1 VKQSTAVD
9 VTVRPAAQAEDKH
22 GRLSVYGEPLD
33 SRLLLGT
40 ALYPSP
46 EIMRRAVEVAAP
58 SVLTV
63 SLRRESSGNAGA
75 GQRFWEL
82 VKGLGVRLLPNTAG
96 CHTPREAI
104 ATAQMGRELFE
115 TDWVKLEVIANDDT
129 LQPDVFG
136 LVEAAEVLS
145 RNGFKVFPYC
155 TEDLSVADRLLNAGC
170 QVLMPW
176 ASPIGTARGLMNPYA
191 LRSLRAYFPETPLIV
206 DAGIGAPSHAAQAM
220 ELGFDAVLLNTAVA
234 KASDP
239 VAMAAAFSQAIEA
252 GRLAFRAGLM
262 PPRDMASPSTPPVG
276 LAFRYEP
283 HAS

>member
-1 VKQSTAVD
+1 MSG
-9 VTVRPAAQAEDKH
+9 RPAANGEHESD
-22 GRLSVYGEPLD
+22 RFFVYGEPLA

-46 EIMRRAVEVAAP
+46 DIMRRAVEAAAP
-58 SVLTV
+58 AVLTV
-63 SLRRESSGNAGA
+63 SLRRESSRDAGA

-82 VKGLGVRLLPNTAG
+82 VRGLGVRLLPNTAG

-129 LQPDVFG
+129 LQPDVIG

-145 RNGFKVFPYC
+145 RDGFKVFPYC
-155 TEDLSVADRLLNAGC
+155 TEDLSVADRLLRAGC

-176 ASPIGTARGLMNPYA
+176 AAPIGTARGLMNPYA
-191 LRSLRAYFPETPLIV
+191 LRSLRAYFPGTPLII

-234 KASDP
+234 KANDP

-262 PPRDMASPSTPPVG
+262 PPRDMASPSTPLVG
-276 LAFRYEP
+276 LAFRYET

>member
-1 VKQSTAVD
+1 MTA
-9 VTVRPAAQAEDKH
+9 RPAANDEEKSD
-22 GRLSVYGEPLD
+22 RLSVYGEPLA

-46 EIMRRAVEVAAP
+46 EVMRRAVEAAAP
-58 SVLTV
+58 AVLTV
-63 SLRRESSGNAGA
+63 SLRRESSRNAGA

-104 ATAQMGRELFE
+104 TTAQMGRELFD

-129 LQPDVFG
+129 LQPDVIG

-145 RNGFKVFPYC
+145 RDGFKVFPYC
-155 TEDLSVADRLLNAGC
+155 TEDLSVAGRLLSAGC

-176 ASPIGTARGLMNPYA
+176 AAPIGTARGLMNPYA
-191 LRSLRAYFPETPLIV
+191 LRSLRAYFPETPLII

-234 KASDP
+234 KANDP

-252 GRLAFRAGLM
+252 GRLAYRAGLM
-262 PPRDMASPSTPPVG
+262 PPRDMASPSTPLAG
-276 LAFRYEP
+276 LAFRYES

>member
-1 VKQSTAVD
+1 MT
-9 VTVRPAAQAEDKH
+9 TRPAANGQDVSGAF
-22 GRLSVYGEPLD
+22 SVYGEPLA

-46 EIMRRAVEVAAP
+46 EVMRRAVEAAAP
-58 SVLTV
+58 AVLTV

-82 VKGLGVRLLPNTAG
+82 VRSLGVRLLPNTAG

-104 ATAQMGRELFE
+104 ATAQMGREVFE

-129 LQPDVFG
+129 LQPDLLG

-145 RNGFKVFPYC
+145 RDGFKVFPYC
-155 TEDLSVADRLLNAGC
+155 TEDLSVAARLLSAGC
-170 QVLMPW
+170 KVLMPW
-176 ASPIGTARGLMNPYA
+176 AAPIGTARGLMNPYA
-191 LRSLRAYFPETPLIV
+191 LRSLRAYFPETPLII
-206 DAGIGAPSHAAQAM
+206 DAGIGAPSHAAHAM

-234 KASDP
+234 KANEP
-239 VAMAAAFSQAIEA
+239 PAMAAAFSQAIEA
-252 GRLAFRAGLM
+252 GRLAYRAGLM
-262 PPRDMASPSTPPVG
+262 PPRDMASPSTPLTG
-276 LAFRYEP
+276 LAFRYEN

>member
-1 VKQSTAVD
+1 MTA
-9 VTVRPAAQAEDKH
+9 RPATNGEKRSD
-22 GRLSVYGEPLD
+22 GFSIYGEVLA

-46 EIMRRAVEVAAP
+46 DIMRRAVEAAAP

-63 SLRRESSGNAGA
+63 SLRRESSRNAGA

-129 LQPDVFG
+129 LQPDVIG

-145 RNGFKVFPYC
+145 RDGFKVFPYC
-155 TEDLSVADRLLNAGC
+155 TEDLSVAGRLLSAGC

-176 ASPIGTARGLMNPYA
+176 AAPIGTARGLMNPYA
-191 LRSLRAYFPETPLIV
+191 LRSLRAYFPETPLII
-206 DAGIGAPSHAAQAM
+206 DAGIGAPSHAAEAM

-239 VAMAAAFSQAIEA
+239 IAMAAAFSQAIEA

-262 PPRDMASPSTPPVG
+262 PPRDMASPSTPLAG
-276 LAFRYEP
+276 LAFRYGI